1 MRVYK
6 IGCTKDDGVL
16 PETIRDKENHP
27 LKDGSRMREFTLSKE
42 ELWDGMKEELQ
53 EFLRGRNDDDKK
65 NQKNKK
71 AKLQKVTEREDA
83 KRSRP
88 GTAKSAD
95 TTKSGESGTSTS
107 SKKKGKRRKRQQTE
121 LKEKIKEK
129 KKELVELIEQLCKMK
144 EDEAWDCPRVD
155 ATENRPQ
162 ADEEAPQM
170 TATAQTLSYVLNGK
184 AGKFTK
190 DLRVVTL
197 GDLEEGLLHLDEDKQ
212 NSKAEATRKKTNL
225 KPFNYGATSCWVP
238 AGAAVIG
245 KKDLTKLNQKAE
257 IVKKLD
263 SFFSSNQ
270 SAFSPQ
276 ALRILTM
283 FGLSNMGGSDEGMEM
298 LIAGVL
304 KALCHDIGFKVDSK
318 KLGKVVPSRRTIA
331 RQEKNLMVDCL
342 LHAVQEMTKDQI
354 KYLFLIVDHG
364 KRNGIEHFVKLVRW
378 GGLDEKGN
386 RVIKQ
391 LCLDMDM
398 SGHTAKSAADAI
410 KHSLKKLEKAGLNL
424 DLVTAV
430 DIFDDKTWAVGHDGS
445 KHDFVTLLDEVHKRI
460 APHCTHG
467 QGVEN
472 HVQAAGFVRKT
483 NVGEERGSHRGTAN
497 SYISRRFNMISVL
510 KLKAKKSTKE
520 EKDRIQRVWGSTRIT
535 YFSDFVDK
543 FARSVEEA
551 AKNMDEVKRNE
562 LYAFIG
568 SEQSR
573 QSTKEKKELV
583 NKVKTGVKKTRNVT
597 KSEFVGGVE
606 VTAEMDGGILFSIL
620 TVRAIDF
627 LSALGARSRPRVNR
641 SVC

>member
-1 MRVYK
+1 M
-6 IGCTKDDGVL
+6 
-16 PETIRDKENHP
+16 
-27 LKDGSRMREFTLSKE
+27 
-42 ELWDGMKEELQ
+42 
-53 EFLRGRNDDDKK
+53 
-65 NQKNKK
+65 
-71 AKLQKVTEREDA
+71 
-83 KRSRP
+83 
-88 GTAKSAD
+88 
-95 TTKSGESGTSTS
+95 
-107 SKKKGKRRKRQQTE
+107 
-121 LKEKIKEK
+121 KEKIKEK
-129 KKELVELIEQLCKMK
+129 KKELVELLEQLRKMK
-144 EDEAWDCPRVD
+144 EDEAGDCPRVD

-162 ADEEAPQM
+162 ADEDAPQM
-170 TATAQTLSYVLNGK
+170 AATAQTLSYVLNGK

-225 KPFNYGATSCWVP
+225 KPVNYGATSCWIP

-257 IVKKLD
+257 IVKRGDVDACDDGGVYDGFQHQFGKKEIVLD
-263 SFFSSNQ
+263 HNEGDLPPIKIKTDECMEYLTNGVNPFE
-270 SAFSPQ
+270 
-276 ALRILTM
+276 ILKIP
-283 FGLSNMGGSDEGMEM
+283 
-298 LIAGVL
+298 LIAENKTL
-304 KALCHDIGFKVDSK
+304 LWRIAT
-318 KLGKVVPSRRTIA
+318 VPHNA
-331 RQEKNLMVDCL
+331 
-342 LHAVQEMTKDQI
+342 
-354 KYLFLIVDHG
+354 
-364 KRNGIEHFVKLVRW
+364 
-378 GGLDEKGN
+378 
-386 RVIKQ
+386 
-391 LCLDMDM
+391 
-398 SGHTAKSAADAI
+398 
-410 KHSLKKLEKAGLNL
+410 
-424 DLVTAV
+424 TAV

-573 QSTKEKKELV
+573 QSTKDKKELV
-583 NKVKTGVKKTRNVT
+583 NKVKTGAKKTRNVT

-620 TVRAIDF
+620 TKKNGHEEHVDAEIVERKIESKLSKPLADEAIGKKLELLKSEALLEKVEAKRAAPGDKPPNCIIPR
-627 LSALGARSRPRVNR
+627 SAKMKSLYPKQRELVAERRARK
-641 SVC
+641 